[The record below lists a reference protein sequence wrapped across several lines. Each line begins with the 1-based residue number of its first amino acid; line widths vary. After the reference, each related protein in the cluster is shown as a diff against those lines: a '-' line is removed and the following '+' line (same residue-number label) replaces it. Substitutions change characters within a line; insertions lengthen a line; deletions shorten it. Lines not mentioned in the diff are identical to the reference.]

1 MNIKKIIKEEIND
14 FEWTESI
21 MGIPDGEFMINLCD
35 KDVLEKDILT
45 EVMTKLE
52 NKYQNIYPD
61 SFTSNRIHRSI
72 TSVLLDEEAENGNIV
87 LYIRPVDLLRIGQ
100 SIRVDLPIGSSHVGW
115 DNCVSYDDGYEQ
127 VFSYDEFMG
136 L

>member
-1 MNIKKIIKEEIND
+1 MYMDIKKIIKEEIND
-14 FEWTESI
+14 FEWTESV

-35 KDVLEKDILT
+35 RDVLEEDILT

-52 NKYQNIYPD
+52 NKYQNIYPGGFGSSYIHD
-61 SFTSNRIHRSI
+61 SIS
-72 TSVLLDEEAENGNIV
+72 SVLIDEEAENGNIV
-87 LYIRPVDLLRIGQ
+87 LYIRPVDIEKYPH
-100 SIRVDLPIGSSHVGW
+100 LPIGSSHVGW
-115 DNCVSYDDGYEQ
+115 DNCETYDDGYEQ